1 MMSPLGHFLLLGPA
15 VISLRWKRGL
25 AKLSDPPL
33 SPVGPYTDGGFGGG
47 VPARRACYT
56 TKGGAGP
63 RGGAK
68 AAPSPRGEK
77 PGSPPV
83 DPRRFSSVAAARRGG
98 PRRGVMGLARGVLCR
113 RWQLLRGF
121 PAVPSGS
128 SAQRGGGLGYLL
140 PPSGRCPLLP
150 APPAR
155 FYSSGNGDSKSE
167 VRAVFFGFPNPLR
180 WLRTRLY
187 FFLIRT
193 YFDRDFSAPEFMQ
206 GAKHAFTV
214 VSRLISQ
221 CKYDVLEE
229 LVSKEMIQVLREKLS
244 SLSENHRKALAAEM
258 DEIMFTATGD
268 VGIYYDDSGRKFVS
282 ILMSFWYLS
291 SADIPDKTPE
301 GAKVFQIVLRGEHA
315 KKKTSLLA
323 NYEFRREFTQGVK
336 PDWMITWIEHPNLLE

>member
-1 MMSPLGHFLLLGPA
+1 M
-15 VISLRWKRGL
+15 
-25 AKLSDPPL
+25 
-33 SPVGPYTDGGFGGG
+33 T
-47 VPARRACYT
+47 
-56 TKGGAGP
+56 
-63 RGGAK
+63 
-68 AAPSPRGEK
+68 
-77 PGSPPV
+77 
-83 DPRRFSSVAAARRGG
+83 GG
-98 PRRGVMGLARGVLCR
+98 PRRGVMGLTRGVLCR
-113 RWQLLRGF
+113 RCWCWQLRGL
-121 PAVPSGS
+121 PASPRGS
-128 SAQRGGGLGYLL
+128 AAQRGGVGRLL
-140 PPSGRCPLLP
+140 PLSGRCPFLP
-150 APPAR
+150 LPPAR
-155 FYSSGNGDSKSE
+155 FYSSGNGGPRSE
-167 VRAVFFGFPNPLR
+167 ERTFFLGFPNPLR

-193 YFDRDFSAPEFMQ
+193 YFDRDFSVQEFMQ

-291 SADIPDKTPE
+291 SADIPDKTPD
-301 GAKVFQIVLRGEHA
+301 GAKVFQIALSGENTPKRRHL
-315 KKKTSLLA
+315 LLA